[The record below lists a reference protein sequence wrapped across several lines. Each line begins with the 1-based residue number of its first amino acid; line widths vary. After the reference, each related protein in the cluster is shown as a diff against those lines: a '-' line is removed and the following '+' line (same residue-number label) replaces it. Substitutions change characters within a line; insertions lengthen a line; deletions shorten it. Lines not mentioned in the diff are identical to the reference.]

1 MDMDFLDLLFDA
13 EILDLT
19 GVNRSTL
26 SRWRRG
32 LSRIPRAAARLLTLY
47 ATGDAE
53 ALLGRAWRG
62 WRFGRD
68 GLLYH
73 PCWRRGFTSGELA
86 GLFWRCQQVAG
97 LEREVER
104 LTAERDRWERIAW
117 QVSPAQAIMARVNTN
132 KGTDDEKLEDDA
144 GRGAGRKRRSV
155 G

>member
-1 MDMDFLDLLFDA
+1 MDCLDLLFDA

-47 ATGDAE
+47 ATGDVE

-73 PCWRRGFTSGELA
+73 PYWRQGFAPGELA
-86 GLFWRCQQVAG
+86 AMYWRCQQVADM
-97 LEREVER
+97 EREIER
-104 LTAERDRWERIAW
+104 LRAERDRWERMAW
-117 QVSPAQAIMARVNTN
+117 QASPAQVIMARLT
-132 KGTDDEKLEDDA
+132 
-144 GRGAGRKRRSV
+144 S
-155 G
+155 